1 MPIDQS
7 LSLATAFGLLVG
19 CLVYQLLL
27 LDWYPPEV
35 DASTVGVGVFMAG
48 LALYIAVWEYVRR
61 GVFRDGVTVTSTV
74 D

>member
-1 MPIDQS
+1 
-7 LSLATAFGLLVG
+7 
-19 CLVYQLLL
+19 LL